1 MLDNYINSKLVK
13 SKEYVKELKKME
25 VTFLKHAKTDLNGK
39 GYIATKKDYF
49 LNEIGREECLR
60 NVFSPNSFNS
70 VYCSP
75 YKRTI
80 ETAKIVYPY
89 LEFVILSNLVQ
100 RDLGVLNEKMKKDYS
115 IEYLKSVREYLIN
128 PENAET
134 LEDIM
139 ERLNAFFEYI
149 KLQHDDNSR
158 ILVVTH
164 NGIMRIIKRF
174 YLNEVNNIDSQNL
187 GQFKMILKK

>member
-1 MLDNYINSKLVK
+1 
-13 SKEYVKELKKME
+13 ME
-25 VTFLKHAKTDLNGK
+25 VTFLRHAKTDLNGK

-49 LNEIGREECLR
+49 LNEIGKEECLK
-60 NVFSPNSFNS
+60 NIFPPNSFNS

-75 YKRTI
+75 YKRTV

-89 LEFVILSNLVQ
+89 LEPVILSNLIQ
-100 RDLGVLNEKMKKDYS
+100 RDLGILNEKMKEDYS
-115 IEYLKSVREYLIN
+115 SEYLKAVREYLVN

-134 LEDIM
+134 LEDII
-139 ERLNAFFEYI
+139 ERLNNFFEYI
-149 KLQHDDNSR
+149 KLHHDDNSK

-164 NGIMRIIKRF
+164 NGIMRIIKKF

>member
-1 MLDNYINSKLVK
+1 
-13 SKEYVKELKKME
+13 ME
-25 VTFLKHAKTDLNGK
+25 VTFLRHAKTDLNGK

-60 NVFSPNSFNS
+60 NVFPPDSFNS
-70 VYCSP
+70 VYCSQ

-89 LEFVILSNLVQ
+89 LEPVILSNLMQ
-100 RDLGVLNEKMKKDYS
+100 RDLGILNEKMKKDYS
-115 IEYLKSVREYLIN
+115 IEYLKAVREYFVS

-134 LEDIM
+134 LEEIM
-139 ERLNAFFEYI
+139 KRLNNFFEYI
-149 KLQHDDNSR
+149 KLQHDDNSK

-164 NGIMRIIKRF
+164 NGIMRIIKKF
-174 YLNEVNNIDSQNL
+174 YLNEVNNIDSKNL
-187 GQFKMILKK
+187 DQFKMLLKK

>member
-1 MLDNYINSKLVK
+1 M
-13 SKEYVKELKKME
+13 
-25 VTFLKHAKTDLNGK
+25 
-39 GYIATKKDYF
+39 
-49 LNEIGREECLR
+49 NEIGREECLK

-80 ETAKIVYPY
+80 ETAKIVYQY
-89 LEFVILSNLVQ
+89 LEPVILSNLVQ
-100 RDLGVLNEKMKKDYS
+100 RDLGVLNEKTKNDYS
-115 IEYLKSVREYLIN
+115 IEYLKSVREYLVN

-139 ERLNAFFEYI
+139 ERLNVFFEYI

>member
-1 MLDNYINSKLVK
+1 
-13 SKEYVKELKKME
+13 ME
-25 VTFLKHAKTDLNGK
+25 VTFLRHTKTDLNGK

-49 LNEIGREECLR
+49 LNEIGREECLK
-60 NVFSPNSFNS
+60 NVFPPNSFNS

-75 YKRTI
+75 YRRTV

-89 LEFVILSNLVQ
+89 LEPMIFSNLIQ

-115 IEYLKSVREYLIN
+115 IEYLKAVREYLVN
-128 PENAET
+128 PENSET

-139 ERLNAFFEYI
+139 KRLNNFFEYI
-149 KLQHDDNSR
+149 KLHHDDNSK

-164 NGIMRIIKRF
+164 NGIMRIIKKF

>member
-1 MLDNYINSKLVK
+1 
-13 SKEYVKELKKME
+13 ME
-25 VTFLKHAKTDLNGK
+25 VTFLRHAKTDLNGK
-39 GYIATKKDYF
+39 GYIATTKDYF

-89 LEFVILSNLVQ
+89 LEPVILSNLVQ

-115 IEYLKSVREYLIN
+115 IEYLKSVREYLVN

>member
-1 MLDNYINSKLVK
+1 
-13 SKEYVKELKKME
+13 ME
-25 VTFLKHAKTDLNGK
+25 VTFLRHAKTDLNGK

-60 NVFSPNSFNS
+60 NVFPPNSFNS
-70 VYCSP
+70 VYCSS

-89 LEFVILSNLVQ
+89 LEPVILSNLMQ
-100 RDLGVLNEKMKKDYS
+100 RDLGILNEKMKKDYS
-115 IEYLKSVREYLIN
+115 VEYLKAVREYLVN

-134 LEDIM
+134 LEDIK
-139 ERLNAFFEYI
+139 ERLNNFFEYM
-149 KLQHDDNSR
+149 KLQHDDNSK

-164 NGIMRIIKRF
+164 NGIMRIIKKI

-187 GQFKMILKK
+187 DQFKMVLKK

>member
-1 MLDNYINSKLVK
+1 M
-13 SKEYVKELKKME
+13 ELI
-25 VTFLKHAKTDLNGK
+25 FLRHAKTDLNGK

-60 NVFSPNSFNS
+60 NVFPPDSFNS

-89 LEFVILSNLVQ
+89 LEPVILSNLMQ
-100 RDLGVLNEKMKKDYS
+100 RDLGILNEKMKKDYS
-115 IEYLKSVREYLIN
+115 IEYLKAVREYLVN

-139 ERLNAFFEYI
+139 ERLNNFFEYI
-149 KLQHDDNSR
+149 KLQHDDNSK

-164 NGIMRIIKRF
+164 NGIMRIIKKH

-187 GQFKMILKK
+187 DQFKMILKK

>member
-1 MLDNYINSKLVK
+1 
-13 SKEYVKELKKME
+13 ME
-25 VTFLKHAKTDLNGK
+25 VTFLRHAKTDLNGK

-60 NVFSPNSFNS
+60 NVFPPNSFNS

-89 LEFVILSNLVQ
+89 LEPVILSNLMQ
-100 RDLGVLNEKMKKDYS
+100 RDLGILNEKMKKEYS
-115 IEYLKSVREYLIN
+115 VEYLKAVREYLVN

-134 LEDIM
+134 LEDIK
-139 ERLNAFFEYI
+139 ERLNNFFEYM
-149 KLQHDDNSR
+149 KLQHDDNSK

-164 NGIMRIIKRF
+164 NGIMRIIKKI

-187 GQFKMILKK
+187 DQFKMVLKK

>member
-1 MLDNYINSKLVK
+1 
-13 SKEYVKELKKME
+13 ME
-25 VTFLKHAKTDLNGK
+25 VTFLRHAKTDLNGK

-60 NVFSPNSFNS
+60 NVFSPNSFNN

-89 LEFVILSNLVQ
+89 LEPVILSNLVQ

-115 IEYLKSVREYLIN
+115 IEYLKSVREYLVN

-139 ERLNAFFEYI
+139 ERLNDFFEYI

-164 NGIMRIIKRF
+164 NGIMRIIKKF
-174 YLNEVNNIDSQNL
+174 YLNEVNNIDSKNL
-187 GQFKMILKK
+187 GKFKMILKK

>member
-1 MLDNYINSKLVK
+1 
-13 SKEYVKELKKME
+13 ME
-25 VTFLKHAKTDLNGK
+25 VTFLRHAKTDLNGK

-60 NVFSPNSFNS
+60 NVFPPNSFNS

-89 LEFVILSNLVQ
+89 LEPVILSNLMQ
-100 RDLGVLNEKMKKDYS
+100 RDLGILNEKMKKDYS
-115 IEYLKSVREYLIN
+115 VEYLKAVREYLVN

-139 ERLNAFFEYI
+139 ERLNNFFEYM
-149 KLQHDDNSR
+149 KLQHDDNSK

-164 NGIMRIIKRF
+164 NGIMRIIKKF

-187 GQFKMILKK
+187 DQFKMVLKR

>member
-1 MLDNYINSKLVK
+1 M
-13 SKEYVKELKKME
+13 ELI
-25 VTFLKHAKTDLNGK
+25 FLRHAKTDLNGK

-60 NVFSPNSFNS
+60 NVFPPDSFNS

-89 LEFVILSNLVQ
+89 LEPVVLSNLMQ
-100 RDLGVLNEKMKKDYS
+100 RDLGILNEKMKKDYS
-115 IEYLKSVREYLIN
+115 IEYLKAVREYFVN

-139 ERLNAFFEYI
+139 ERLNNFFEYI
-149 KLQHDDNSR
+149 KLQHDDNSK

-164 NGIMRIIKRF
+164 NGIMRIIKKY

-187 GQFKMILKK
+187 EQFKMILKK

>member
-1 MLDNYINSKLVK
+1 
-13 SKEYVKELKKME
+13 ME
-25 VTFLKHAKTDLNGK
+25 VTFLRHAKTDLSGK

-60 NVFSPNSFNS
+60 NVFPPNSFNS

-75 YKRTI
+75 YKRTV

-89 LEFVILSNLVQ
+89 LEPVVLSNLMQ
-100 RDLGVLNEKMKKDYS
+100 RDLGILNEKMKKDYS
-115 IEYLKSVREYLIN
+115 IEYLKAVREYLVN
-128 PENAET
+128 PKNAET

-139 ERLNAFFEYI
+139 ERLNNFFEYI
-149 KLQHDDNSR
+149 KLQHDDNSK

-164 NGIMRIIKRF
+164 NGIMRIIKKY

-187 GQFKMILKK
+187 DQFKMVLKK

>member
-1 MLDNYINSKLVK
+1 
-13 SKEYVKELKKME
+13 ME
-25 VTFLKHAKTDLNGK
+25 VTFLRHAKTDLNGK

-49 LNEIGREECLR
+49 LNEIGKEECLK
-60 NVFSPNSFNS
+60 NVFPPNSFNS

-75 YKRTI
+75 YKRTV

-89 LEFVILSNLVQ
+89 LEPVIFSNLIQ
-100 RDLGVLNEKMKKDYS
+100 QDLGILNEKMKEDYS
-115 IEYLKSVREYLIN
+115 IEYLKAVREYLVN

-134 LEDIM
+134 LEDII
-139 ERLNAFFEYI
+139 ERLNNFFEYI
-149 KLQHDDNSR
+149 KLHHDDNSK

-164 NGIMRIIKRF
+164 NGIMRIIKKF

>member
-1 MLDNYINSKLVK
+1 
-13 SKEYVKELKKME
+13 ME
-25 VTFLKHAKTDLNGK
+25 ITFLRHAKTDLNGK

-49 LNEIGREECLR
+49 LNEIGREQCLR
-60 NVFSPNSFNS
+60 NVFPPNSFNS

-80 ETAKIVYPY
+80 ETAEIVYPY
-89 LEFVILSNLVQ
+89 LEPVVFSNLTQ
-100 RDLGVLNEKMKKDYS
+100 RDLGILNEKMKKDYN
-115 IEYLKSVREYLIN
+115 IEYLKAVSEYLVN

-134 LEDIM
+134 LQDIVK
-139 ERLNAFFEYI
+139 RLDKFFEYI
-149 KLQHDDNSR
+149 KLHHDDNSK

-164 NGIMRIIKRF
+164 NGIMRIIKKC

-187 GQFKMILKK
+187 GQFKMILRK

>member
-1 MLDNYINSKLVK
+1 
-13 SKEYVKELKKME
+13 ME
-25 VTFLKHAKTDLNGK
+25 VTFLRHAKTDLNGK

-80 ETAKIVYPY
+80 DPAKIVYPY
-89 LEFVILSNLVQ
+89 LEPVILSNLVQ

-115 IEYLKSVREYLIN
+115 IEYLKSVREYLVN

-139 ERLNAFFEYI
+139 ERLNDFFEYI

-164 NGIMRIIKRF
+164 NGIMRIIKKF

>member
-1 MLDNYINSKLVK
+1 M
-13 SKEYVKELKKME
+13 ELI
-25 VTFLKHAKTDLNGK
+25 FLRHAKTDLNGK

-49 LNEIGREECLR
+49 LNEMGGEECLR
-60 NVFSPNSFNS
+60 NVFPPDSFNS

-75 YKRTI
+75 CKRTI
-80 ETAKIVYPY
+80 ETSKIVYPY
-89 LEFVILSNLVQ
+89 LEPVVLSHLMQ
-100 RDLGVLNEKMKKDYS
+100 RDLGILNEKMKKDYS
-115 IEYLKSVREYLIN
+115 IEYLKAVREYLVN

-139 ERLNAFFEYI
+139 ERLNNFFEYI
-149 KLQHDDNSR
+149 KLQHDDNSK

-164 NGIMRIIKRF
+164 NGIMRIVKKY

-187 GQFKMILKK
+187 DQFKMVLKK

>member
-1 MLDNYINSKLVK
+1 
-13 SKEYVKELKKME
+13 ME
-25 VTFLKHAKTDLNGK
+25 VTFLRHAKTDLNGK

-49 LNEIGREECLR
+49 LNEIGKEECLK
-60 NVFSPNSFNS
+60 NVFPPNSFNS

-75 YKRTI
+75 YKRTV

-89 LEFVILSNLVQ
+89 LEPVIFSNLIQ
-100 RDLGVLNEKMKKDYS
+100 RDLGILNEKMKEDYS
-115 IEYLKSVREYLIN
+115 IEYLKAVREYLVN

-134 LEDIM
+134 LEDII
-139 ERLNAFFEYI
+139 ERLNNFFEYI
-149 KLQHDDNSR
+149 KLHHDDNSK

-164 NGIMRIIKRF
+164 NGIMRIIKKF

>member
-1 MLDNYINSKLVK
+1 M
-13 SKEYVKELKKME
+13 ELI
-25 VTFLKHAKTDLNGK
+25 FLRHAKTDLNGK

-60 NVFSPNSFNS
+60 NVFPPDSFNN

-89 LEFVILSNLVQ
+89 LEPVVLSNLMQ
-100 RDLGVLNEKMKKDYS
+100 RDLGILNEKMKKDYS
-115 IEYLKSVREYLIN
+115 IEYLKAVREYLVN

-139 ERLNAFFEYI
+139 ERLNNFFEYI
-149 KLQHDDNSR
+149 KLQHDDNSK

-164 NGIMRIIKRF
+164 NGIMRIIKKY

-187 GQFKMILKK
+187 DQFKMVLKK

>member
-1 MLDNYINSKLVK
+1 
-13 SKEYVKELKKME
+13 ME
-25 VTFLKHAKTDLNGK
+25 VTFLRHAKTDLNGK

-49 LNEIGREECLR
+49 LNEIGREECLK
-60 NVFSPNSFNS
+60 NVFPPNSFNS

-75 YKRTI
+75 YRRTV

-89 LEFVILSNLVQ
+89 LEPMIFSNLIQ

-115 IEYLKSVREYLIN
+115 IEYLKAVREYLVN
-128 PENAET
+128 PENSET

-139 ERLNAFFEYI
+139 KRLNNFFEYI
-149 KLQHDDNSR
+149 KLHHDDNSK

-164 NGIMRIIKRF
+164 NGIMRIIKKF

-187 GQFKMILKK
+187 GKFKMILKK

>member
-1 MLDNYINSKLVK
+1 
-13 SKEYVKELKKME
+13 ME
-25 VTFLKHAKTDLNGK
+25 VTFLRHAKTDLNGK

-49 LNEIGREECLR
+49 LNEIGREECLK
-60 NVFSPNSFNS
+60 NVFPPNSFNS

-75 YKRTI
+75 YRRTV

-89 LEFVILSNLVQ
+89 LEPMIFSNLIQ

-115 IEYLKSVREYLIN
+115 IEYLKAVREYLVN
-128 PENAET
+128 PENSET

-139 ERLNAFFEYI
+139 KRLNNFFEYI
-149 KLQHDDNSR
+149 KLHHDDNSK

-164 NGIMRIIKRF
+164 NGIMRIIKKF

>member
-1 MLDNYINSKLVK
+1 
-13 SKEYVKELKKME
+13 ME
-25 VTFLKHAKTDLNGK
+25 VTFLRHAKTDLNGK

-60 NVFSPNSFNS
+60 NVFPPDSFNS

-89 LEFVILSNLVQ
+89 LEPVILSNLMQ
-100 RDLGVLNEKMKKDYS
+100 RDLGILNEKKKKDYS
-115 IEYLKSVREYLIN
+115 IEYLKAVREYVVN

-139 ERLNAFFEYI
+139 ERLNNFFEYI
-149 KLQHDDNSR
+149 KLQHDDNSK

-164 NGIMRIIKRF
+164 NGIMRIIKKF

-187 GQFKMILKK
+187 DRFKMILKK

>member
-1 MLDNYINSKLVK
+1 
-13 SKEYVKELKKME
+13 ME
-25 VTFLKHAKTDLNGK
+25 VTFLRHAKTDLNGK

-60 NVFSPNSFNS
+60 NVFPPDSFNS
-70 VYCSP
+70 VYCSQ

-89 LEFVILSNLVQ
+89 LEPVMLSNLMQ
-100 RDLGVLNEKMKKDYS
+100 RDLGILNEKKKKDYS
-115 IEYLKSVREYLIN
+115 IEYLKAVREYIVN

-139 ERLNAFFEYI
+139 ERLNNFFEYI
-149 KLQHDDNSR
+149 KLQHDDNSK

-164 NGIMRIIKRF
+164 NGIMRIIKKF

-187 GQFKMILKK
+187 DQFKMLLKK

>member
-1 MLDNYINSKLVK
+1 M
-13 SKEYVKELKKME
+13 
-25 VTFLKHAKTDLNGK
+25 
-39 GYIATKKDYF
+39 
-49 LNEIGREECLR
+49 
-60 NVFSPNSFNS
+60 
-70 VYCSP
+70 
-75 YKRTI
+75 
-80 ETAKIVYPY
+80 
-89 LEFVILSNLVQ
+89 ILSNLVQ

-115 IEYLKSVREYLIN
+115 IKYLKSFREYLVT

-139 ERLNAFFEYI
+139 ERLNDFFEYI

-164 NGIMRIIKRF
+164 NGIMRFIKKI